1 MKFNDLEVVLGDGS
15 TTKTVNALEI
25 APTWERFGELIED
38 IGGNLSENN
47 ISYRVAIKLTIMSYD
62 TSGNDI
68 SDWLFTSFF
77 PSESKT
83 VKLEVTNTAINV
95 VLRDDKIS
103 TIYPGG
109 SSRLGKYVFTVV
121 QKTTG
126 DIPPP
131 IPPGGE

>member
-15 TTKTVNALEI
+15 TTKTLNALEI

-38 IGGNLSENN
+38 IGGNLSEDN

-77 PSESKT
+77 PSESKSLT
-83 VKLEVTNTAINV
+83 LENFGEMDV
-95 VLRDDKIS
+95 VLRDDKVS
-103 TIYPGG
+103 TVYPGG
-109 SSRLGKYVFTVV
+109 SSRLGRYVFTLIK
-121 QKTTG
+121 KTTG
-126 DIPPP
+126 DLPDPT
-131 IPPGGE
+131 PPGGE